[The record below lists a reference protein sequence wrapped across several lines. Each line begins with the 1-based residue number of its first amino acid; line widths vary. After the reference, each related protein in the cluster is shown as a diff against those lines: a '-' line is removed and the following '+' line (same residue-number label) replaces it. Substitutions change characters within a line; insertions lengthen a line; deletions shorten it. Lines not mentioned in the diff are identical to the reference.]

1 MPHALVPE
9 RMVSQS
15 ASLPCQSDTHM
26 ATDLEACTC
35 MPRHTIE
42 YGLTLSTS
50 SCKPALSPFATYNC
64 TSTSAP
70 SFTFTSCRSC
80 LARGRKRWRYR
91 LESERERARVHAT
104 EREGREG
111 PNRAMRQHAKEKQ
124 TMPLTAT
131 GKHGS
136 AFIHVLCTFHV
147 LHAIGVEN

>member
-1 MPHALVPE
+1 MFGKGEEKMEISVRIRE
-9 RMVSQS
+9 
-15 ASLPCQSDTHM
+15 
-26 ATDLEACTC
+26 
-35 MPRHTIE
+35 
-42 YGLTLSTS
+42 
-50 SCKPALSPFATYNC
+50 
-64 TSTSAP
+64 
-70 SFTFTSCRSC
+70 
-80 LARGRKRWRYR
+80 RKR
-91 LESERERARVHAT
+91 ERVHAT